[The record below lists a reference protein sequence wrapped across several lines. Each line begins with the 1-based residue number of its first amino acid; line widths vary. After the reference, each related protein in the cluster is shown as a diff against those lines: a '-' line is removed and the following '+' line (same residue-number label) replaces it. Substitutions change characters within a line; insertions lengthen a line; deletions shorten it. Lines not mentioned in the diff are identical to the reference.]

1 MEQLKLH
8 VTLDPK
14 VEASPQ
20 VHIYEGGLEAFYFD
34 LLAGKPY
41 PLTLGVKAITGPET
55 LLAITLW
62 LHRDLLI
69 YFSTPSVVAGFA
81 LAAKYPVWGLAHMER
96 DLSRFIQFLRK
107 YPVTTQANVV
117 AAVTLVKEFIFGPLD
132 NLPPEGQL
140 PIIIDVGTNGF
151 VLAKTSGDLVQ
162 GWVDLYRKGH
172 LRGLLIG
179 AENDTYRQVLIARKS
194 PWVPLNLEAAA
205 QAFNAMEQA
214 QGELAGWKVENDFLW
229 GPPEGTSI
237 LVQHLMEVL
246 LRV

>member
-1 MEQLKLH
+1 MLPLQLH
-8 VTLDPK
+8 VMLDPK

-20 VHIYEGGLEAFYFD
+20 VYVYENNLEALYFD

-41 PLTLGVKAITGPET
+41 PLTLGVKAVVGPET

-69 YFSTPSVVAGFA
+69 YYSTPSVVAGFT
-81 LAAKYPVWGLAHMER
+81 LAEKYPLWGLAHMER

-107 YPVTTQANVV
+107 YPVITQDNVV
-117 AAVTLVKEFIFGPLD
+117 SAVTLIKRFIFD
-132 NLPPEGQL
+132 SFDDLPPEEPL

-151 VLAKTSGDLVQ
+151 VLAKTAGDLVR
-162 GWVDLYRKGH
+162 GWVELYRKGH
-172 LRGLLIG
+172 LRGLLLG
-179 AENDTYRQVLIARKS
+179 TESDAYRQVLIARKS
-194 PWVPLNLEAAA
+194 HFVSLNLDVAAE
-205 QAFNAMEQA
+205 AFNTMETA
-214 QGELAGWKVENDFLW
+214 QGELAGWRVEGDFLW
-229 GPPEGTSI
+229 GPPEGTII